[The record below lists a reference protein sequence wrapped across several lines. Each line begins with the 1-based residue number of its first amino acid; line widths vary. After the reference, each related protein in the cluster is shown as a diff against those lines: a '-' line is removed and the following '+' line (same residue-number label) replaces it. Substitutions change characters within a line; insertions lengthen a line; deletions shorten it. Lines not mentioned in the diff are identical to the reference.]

1 MQIRIEIVP
10 YASGGMEVMVTWVHD
25 DPAVMNY
32 LKAVLEEIAQGRPV
46 VVMRTAR
53 PETVTIAVQLPVGK
67 RGGPAGTP
75 EDQKM
80 EIVKGWLEVRGR
92 MNQEVYARSRGVA
105 SSTLRRWMQEL
116 REASKL

>member
-1 MQIRIEIVP
+1 MQIRIEIAP
-10 YASGGMEVMVTWVHD
+10 HASGGLEAKVTQVYD
-25 DPAVMNY
+25 DPVVMSY
-32 LKAVLEEIAQGRPV
+32 LEAVLGEIARGQPV

-53 PETVTIAVQLPVGK
+53 SETVTVALQLPVGK

-92 MNQEVYARSRGVA
+92 MNQEVYAHSRGVA
-105 SSTLRRWMQEL
+105 SSTLRRWMREL